1 MQRLRW
7 TRRRRPVGPLWNFRT
22 CFGFQGGTSR
32 QWSVGKRNI
41 DEKTHA
47 VLDVVPMCLACS
59 GDFF

>member
-1 MQRLRW
+1 MEFSNMFW
-7 TRRRRPVGPLWNFRT
+7 VSGWHFAAMV
-22 CFGFQGGTSR
+22 SR
-32 QWSVGKRNI
+32 KKKKRNI